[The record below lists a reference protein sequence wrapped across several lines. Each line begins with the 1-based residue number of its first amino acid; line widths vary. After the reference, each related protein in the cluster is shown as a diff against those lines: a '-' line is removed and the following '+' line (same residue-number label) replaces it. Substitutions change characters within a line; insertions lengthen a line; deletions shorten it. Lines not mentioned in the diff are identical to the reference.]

1 MGESGEGGGDQAGM
15 TISVK
20 TLLLAA
26 ALGCACAARAAPADY
41 PSRPIRVIVPQA
53 PGSTTDLL
61 GRIVLTR
68 MAERLGKPMVVD
80 NRPGAGGTL
89 GMEIAARAAPD
100 GYTLIAVAASMLT
113 IAPHTYKKLAYEPL
127 RDFTPVGLFVLT
139 QTALCVNGNLPVKTP
154 RDLIELAKAKPGAL
168 NMASAG
174 MGTTSHLGG
183 LLFTTLAGI
192 SANHVPYKGGGPSV
206 ASVAQG
212 EAQWTIPPLSAAM
225 PQVKAGRMRC
235 LATGGDRRSA
245 VTPELPT
252 LAESGV
258 AGYRFYGWNGIV
270 APRGTSRQAAMLL
283 NKAMADVLG
292 AADTRRIF
300 FDFGEEPSYSTPE
313 AFGKFIRE
321 DYEAMG
327 KLVRLAGIQAE

>member
-1 MGESGEGGGDQAGM
+1 VTGFAAI
-15 TISVK
+15 TP
-20 TLLLAA
+20 AA
-26 ALGCACAARAAPADY
+26 AADY

-53 PGSTTDLL
+53 PGSTTDML

-113 IAPHTYKKLAYEPL
+113 IAPHTYAKLAYEPL

-139 QTALCVNGNLPVKTP
+139 QTALCVNANLPVKTP
-154 RDLIELAKAKPGAL
+154 RDLIELARAKPGAL

-183 LLFTTLAGI
+183 LLFATLAGI

-212 EAQWTIPPLSAAM
+212 EAQWTVPPLSAAM
-225 PQVKAGRMRC
+225 PHVKAGRMRC

-258 AGYRFYGWNGIV
+258 PGYRFYGWNGIV
-270 APRGTSRQAAMLL
+270 APRGTPRPAVMQL
-283 NKAMADVLG
+283 NAAMADVL
-292 AADTRRIF
+292 ATAETRRIF
-300 FDFGEEPSYSTPE
+300 FDFGEEPASSTPE
-313 AFGKFIRE
+313 AFAKFIRE
-321 DYEAMG
+321 DYESMG
-327 KLVRLAGIQAE
+327 KLVRLAGVRPE